1 MRGLVVLVLAAGV
14 VLAQHRGARNPAVP
28 PPSATPEF
36 KDLVVKFVGAL
47 KNISKKE
54 IIIETDETHEIMT
67 FRRTKDT
74 KFTEDGAEVKAT
86 KLDLESHVTVEA
98 KQDPDSKLRAVAVR
112 VTHEQP
118 NRVSAP

>member
-1 MRGLVVLVLAAGV
+1 MRRVVMVLMAAGM
-14 VLAQHRGARNPAVP
+14 VLAQHRGTRNPAVP

-47 KNISKKE
+47 KNITKKE
-54 IIIETDETHEIMT
+54 ITIETDETHEIMT
-67 FRRTKDT
+67 FRRTKET
-74 KFTEDGAEVKAT
+74 KFTEEGAEVKAT

-112 VTHEQP
+112 VTHEQQP
-118 NRVSAP
+118 SER

>member
-1 MRGLVVLVLAAGV
+1 MRGLAIFVLVPGML
-14 VLAQHRGARNPAVP
+14 LCQHRGTRNPAP
-28 PPSATPEF
+28 TPPSATPEF

-67 FRRTKDT
+67 FRRAKDT
-74 KFTEDGAEVKAT
+74 KFTEDGADVKAT

-112 VTHEQP
+112 VTHEQA
-118 NRVSAP
+118 STL